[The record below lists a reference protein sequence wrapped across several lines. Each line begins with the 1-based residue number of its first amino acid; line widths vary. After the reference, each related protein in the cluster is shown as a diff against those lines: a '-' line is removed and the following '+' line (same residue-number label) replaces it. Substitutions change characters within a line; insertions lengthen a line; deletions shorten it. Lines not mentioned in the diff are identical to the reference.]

1 MSDFSESDINN
12 NRYWEYCALKADNI
26 NDALVFIERAE
37 KIAKANNSDNLLNI
51 LTRKIHFL
59 ALFGQY
65 NDIDLLIDDAEKNY
79 ESSDLISKVAFLYQ
93 KANRLRFLCQH
104 EKVLEIISNILAF
117 NSADKKVLFLQ
128 NKTYVLAGL
137 TYYQSGEYEKTRENY
152 HKSLLLAEK
161 SFDDSLA
168 LEIKIMLSF
177 LDAFEGKIAEY
188 NITIEDIE
196 KIPEK
201 KQPVMLLNLAFYW
214 ILGDNLNIE
223 KGLELINK
231 TRCIAQKLRYDFLI
245 PLIYDIEARIYRYS
259 KEYEKA
265 LFLHEK
271 VLKTIPENS
280 FDFLQ
285 AKLNQALTLLRL
297 NKKDEAGKSF
307 EFLINKAKIINS
319 SGLIRQ
325 IEAIE
330 NKNQTE
336 IFTNQLNEIKSENL
350 PKIKITT
357 FGKFEVRIGEA
368 IITEWKRKKTKNL
381 LACLI
386 TNPRGIHRESLAEM
400 LFPSDAIDNPLKS
413 LDVHIHSLRK
423 ILEPNRKTKESS
435 FIIFRDSFYQF
446 NWDYPCEIDFVV
458 FSELY
463 KNLTKQGLKDN
474 NIDMVTSFL
483 AIYQG
488 QFLEEIDFADDWFEQ
503 REEFYRKFLDIS
515 YQLSDFMI
523 KKQAYDHFEGI
534 VNNIIK
540 YDKTNEK
547 AYLKL
552 FEIAEKKNDLTLLKN
567 AYQRATINFKKIYDS
582 ALPKELIL
590 AYNEISNKISTKN
603 H

>member
-12 NRYWEYCALKADNI
+12 DRYWEYCALKADNI

-59 ALFGQY
+59 ALLARY
-65 NDIDLLIDDAEKNY
+65 NDIDTLIEEAEKNY
-79 ESSDLISKVAFLYQ
+79 QASNIISKVAFLYQ

-104 EKVLEIISNILAF
+104 EKVLEIVSNILAF
-117 NSADKKVLFLQ
+117 NSSDRKVLFLQ

-137 TYYQSGEYEKTRENY
+137 TYYQSGDYDKTRENY
-152 HKSLLLAEK
+152 HRGLLLAEK

-196 KIPEK
+196 KVPEK
-201 KQPVMLLNLAFYW
+201 KQTVMLLNLAFYW

-231 TRCIAQKLRYDFLI
+231 TRYIAQKLRYDFLI

-265 LFLHEK
+265 LFFHEE
-271 VLKTIPENS
+271 VLKTIPDNS

-297 NKKDEAGKSF
+297 NRKEEAYNSF
-307 EFLINKAKIINS
+307 EFLINKAQSTNS
-319 SGLIRQ
+319 SGMIRQ
-325 IEAIE
+325 LEAIE

-336 IFTNQLNEIKSENL
+336 VVTNQQNEVKSKDIQ
-350 PKIKITT
+350 KIKITT
-357 FGKFEVRIGEA
+357 FGKFEVRIGETV
-368 IITEWKRKKTKNL
+368 ITEWKRKKTKNL
-381 LACLI
+381 LAYLI

-400 LFPSDAIDNPLKS
+400 LFPSDLIDNPLKN

-435 FIIFRDSFYQF
+435 FIIFRDSCYQF
-446 NWDYPCEIDFVV
+446 NWDYPYEIDFVT
-458 FSELY
+458 FSDLY
-463 KNLTKQGLKDN
+463 NNLTKQGLKDN
-474 NIDMVTSFL
+474 NLDMVTNFL
-483 AIYQG
+483 SIYQG

-503 REEFYRKFLDIS
+503 REEFFSKFIDIS

-523 KKQAYDHFEGI
+523 KKQAYEHFEGI

-567 AYQRATINFKKIYDS
+567 AYQRAVLNFKKIYNS
-582 ALPKELIL
+582 ELPNDLIL
-590 AYNEISNKISTKN
+590 SYNQINNKINTKN

>member
-12 NRYWEYCALKADNI
+12 DSYWEYWALKVDNT

-59 ALFGQY
+59 TLFGQY
-65 NDIDLLIDDAEKNY
+65 KDIDLLIDEAEKNY

-104 EKVLEIISNILAF
+104 EKVLEIVFNILAF

-152 HKSLLLAEK
+152 HKGLLLAEK
-161 SFDDSLA
+161 SFDDSSA

-196 KIPEK
+196 KAPEK

-231 TRCIAQKLRYDFLI
+231 TRYIAQKLRYDFLI

-271 VLKTIPENS
+271 VLKIIPENS

-297 NKKDEAGKSF
+297 NRKEEARKSF
-307 EFLINKAKIINS
+307 EFLINKAKNINS
-319 SGLIRQ
+319 LGIIRQ

-357 FGKFEVRIGEA
+357 FGKFEVIIGES

-381 LACLI
+381 LAYLI
-386 TNPRGIHRESLAEM
+386 TNPRGIHRESLAEI
-400 LFPSDAIDNPLKS
+400 LFPSDVIDNPLKS

-446 NWDYPCEIDFVV
+446 NWEYPCEIDFVV
-458 FSELY
+458 FLELY
-463 KNLTKQGLKDN
+463 KNLIKQGLKDN

-483 AIYQG
+483 AIYKG

-523 KKQAYDHFEGI
+523 KKQAYEHFEGI

-567 AYQRATINFKKIYDS
+567 TYQRATINFKKIYDS
-582 ALPKELIL
+582 DLPKELIL